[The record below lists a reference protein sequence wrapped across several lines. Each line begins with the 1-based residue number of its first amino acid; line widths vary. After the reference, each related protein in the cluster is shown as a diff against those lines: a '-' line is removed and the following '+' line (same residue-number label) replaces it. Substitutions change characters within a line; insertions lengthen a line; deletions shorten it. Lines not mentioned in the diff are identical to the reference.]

1 MAVEVAISTI
11 KNLLGEGPHWDDQ
24 EQKLL
29 FVDILAN
36 KVYKWDPVTD
46 QLDSV
51 TLDDTVGAVV
61 PCKKGGYLV
70 GLGRTVA
77 HLDWHSQKVTKL
89 QEIPLNGTKNRFND
103 AKCDP
108 AGRFWTGSMGHQIST
123 NPNLFEPEKGE
134 LYCYGTDGTIKMW
147 VDKVGIS
154 NGLVWTQDHRTM
166 YYIDTIPEQVYGFD
180 YNINTGAISNRRV
193 VIDYKNYD
201 DDDCMGRP
209 DGMTSDVDGNLWIA
223 NWGFGKIICFDPKTG
238 KKLRTVQIPAMRT
251 TSCCFGGKNLDELYV
266 TCASQG
272 ATEEE
277 LAAYP
282 MTGSI
287 FKVTGLGVKGLP
299 ADVYKG

>member
-1 MAVEVAISTI
+1 MTVEVAIPTVNNI
-11 KNLLGEGPHWDDQ
+11 LGEGPHWDDQ

-36 KVYKWDPVTD
+36 KVYKWDPVTNK
-46 QLDSV
+46 LDSI
-51 TLDDTVGAVV
+51 TLEDTIGAVV

-77 HLDWHSQKVTKL
+77 HLDWSSQKVTKL

-108 AGRFWTGSMGHQIST
+108 VGRFWTGSMGHQISQ
-123 NPNLFEPEKGE
+123 NPNVFEPEKGE
-134 LYCYGTDGTIKMW
+134 LYCYDTDGTLHKR
-147 VDKVGIS
+147 VEKVGIS
-154 NGLVWTQDHRTM
+154 NGLVWTQDNRTM
-166 YYIDTIPEQVYGFD
+166 YYIDTVPAQVYGFD
-180 YNINTGAISNRRV
+180 YDVHNGTITNRRV
-193 VIDYKNYD
+193 VIDYENYD
-201 DDDCMGRP
+201 DADSMGHP

-223 NWGFGKIICFDPKTG
+223 NWGFGKIICFDPNSG

-266 TCASQG
+266 TCAKQG
-272 ATEEE
+272 ATDEE

-287 FKVTGLGVKGLP
+287 FRVTGLGTKGLP
-299 ADVYKG
+299 ANVYEG